1 MIEEKRLYD
10 DWLLRAAVAALEDGA
25 ASLRTIVELC
35 EGADPLAVKRV
46 LASTP
51 HADRLGVALQQLDR
65 PRDADGPVEPGLPP
79 PHPLDY
85 EWRFSRNGAS
95 TILDHVSKL
104 SGRDLLFMGATTVA
118 IVAGRRGWRGRLV
131 ALDQSETVVESARLL
146 GLPIDF
152 VISDVSRRDAQQSDA
167 DVVVI
172 DPPWYLEHAQAFFSA
187 AAKACRLGGFV
198 LASLPGE
205 GTRPGVSRERKDL
218 IAWCKRW
225 GLEVV
230 AIHSQCVAYETPLFE
245 HNAFRAAG
253 LGGDVRTWRR
263 GDLWVLKRTGDF
275 AEDNHPCLESAQRWH
290 EHGMDRMRVRFR
302 SLTTRSGETRL
313 ESLVEGDI
321 LPTVSRRDPR
331 RDLARV
337 WTSGNR
343 VFGCDD
349 PDTLLVAAR
358 ARAKGLDETDAAAI
372 ALGRSLS
379 DIEQRT
385 LRESCDRLNELSYRE
400 KDEQAEV
407 TKEHGWSE
415 SVTA

>member
-10 DWLLRAAVAALEDGA
+10 DWLFRAALTALEDGA
-25 ASLRTIVELC
+25 ASLRAVVGLC
-35 EGADPLAVKRV
+35 EGADPLAVKRA

-51 HADRLGVALQQLDR
+51 YADRLGAGLQQLDH
-65 PRDADGPVEPGLPP
+65 PRDTDGPVEPGLPP

-95 TILDHVSKL
+95 TILEHVSKL
-104 SGRDLLFMGATTVA
+104 GGRDLLFMGATTVA
-118 IVAGRRGWRGRLV
+118 IVAGRRDWEGRLV

-152 VISDVSRRDAQQSDA
+152 VISDVSRHDAQQSDA

-205 GTRPGVSRERKDL
+205 GTRPGVPRERKALIDWCNRLGLDL
-218 IAWCKRW
+218 
-225 GLEVV
+225 V
-230 AIHSQCVAYETPLFE
+230 AVHLQCVAYETPLFE
-245 HNAFRAAG
+245 RNAFRAAG
-253 LGGDVRTWRR
+253 LGGDLRTWRR
-263 GDLWVLKRTGDF
+263 GDLWVLKRTSGV
-275 AEDNHPCLESAQRWH
+275 AEDNHPCFESAHRWR
-290 EHGMDRMRVRFR
+290 EQGIDRMRVRFR
-302 SLTTRSGETRL
+302 SLTTRSGQTRL
-313 ESLVEGDI
+313 SSLVEGDI

-331 RDLARV
+331 RDLVRV

-349 PDTLLVAAR
+349 PDTLLVAGR
-358 ARAKGLDETDAAAI
+358 ARAQGLDEIDAAAI
-372 ALGRSLS
+372 ALGRCLS
-379 DIEQRT
+379 EIEQRT
-385 LRESCDRLNELSYRE
+385 LRESCDRLTELAYKE

>member
-10 DWLLRAAVAALEDGA
+10 DWLLRAATTALEEGA
-25 ASLRTIVELC
+25 ASLRAVVGLC
-35 EGADPLAVKRV
+35 EGADPLAVKQAV
-46 LASTP
+46 GSTP

-79 PHPLDY
+79 SHPLDF

-95 TILDHVSKL
+95 TILEHVSKL
-104 SGRDLLFMGATTVA
+104 GGPDLMFMGATTVA
-118 IVAGRRGWRGRLV
+118 IVAGRRGWKGRLV
-131 ALDQSETVVESARLL
+131 ALDQSETVVESARRL
-146 GLPIDF
+146 GLPIEF
-152 VISDVSRRDAQQSDA
+152 VISDVFRRDAQHTQA

-172 DPPWYLEHAQAFFSA
+172 DPPWYLEHARAFFSA

-205 GTRPGVSRERKDL
+205 GTRPGVPRERKAL
-218 IAWCKRW
+218 IAWCSRL
-225 GLEVV
+225 GLEVAAV
-230 AIHSQCVAYETPLFE
+230 HSQCVAYETPLFE

-263 GDLWVLKRTGDF
+263 GDLWVLKRTGEG
-275 AEDNHPCLESAQRWH
+275 AEGDHPHFDSAHRWQ

-302 SLTTRSGETRL
+302 SLTTQSGQTRL
-313 ESLVEGDI
+313 ETLVEGDI

-349 PDTLLVAAR
+349 PDTLIVAAR
-358 ARAKGLDETDAAAI
+358 ARAQGLDEIDAAAI

-379 DIEQRT
+379 DIERRT
-385 LRESCDRLNELSYRE
+385 VRESCDRLTELSYRE

-407 TKEHGWSE
+407 AKEHGWSE